1 MTEQDLSRRSILR
14 VGAVGAMGV
23 GASAVI
29 AACSSDKASST
40 GTPSTDSAANTS
52 AASTSSASTSSASA
66 TAGTSG
72 STATA
77 PSGTKVA
84 QLGDVPVGGAVGKTL
99 SGDPIILSQP
109 SVGKVVAMS
118 AICPHQGCTVA
129 PADKQ
134 LQCPC
139 HQSAFDLSSGEPVVN
154 TATDQMGPAQSGLT
168 TLTATVFQGAVYV
181 SAKG

>member
-1 MTEQDLSRRSILR
+1 
-14 VGAVGAMGV
+14 
-23 GASAVI
+23 
-29 AACSSDKASST
+29 
-40 GTPSTDSAANTS
+40 
-52 AASTSSASTSSASA
+52 
-66 TAGTSG
+66 
-72 STATA
+72 
-77 PSGTKVA
+77 
-84 QLGDVPVGGAVGKTL
+84 VPVGGAVGKTL